1 MNNVNNEP
9 QGTENE
15 NIPNTGINDFQ
26 SPDAEVNQASDSGVS
41 ETQRDVIFMGNST
54 EKRKSSFGD
63 KLDFL
68 KNLSG
73 NMKIIISVVIILV
86 VSVVIFLFT
95 GRSYEKVIDEY
106 MKAVLDDD
114 AKKVMSLMP
123 KETVEFLALVD
134 YDGEEDELFYE
145 MQDELSSFASELES
159 KHIDKDKISYTIEEE
174 LDMDVDSL
182 IKEMND
188 EGIDLNIKEAKKV
201 FIKVRIPTLGSKEVV
216 LTVCKVGR
224 SWYILSWQIYK

>member
-9 QGTENE
+9 QVTENE

-54 EKRKSSFGD
+54 EKRKSPFGD
-63 KLDFL
+63 KLDFF
-68 KNLSG
+68 KKLSG

-86 VSVVIFLFT
+86 ISVVIFLFT

-106 MKAVLDDD
+106 MKAALDGD
-114 AKKVMSLMP
+114 AKKVMSLMQ
-123 KETVEFLALVD
+123 KEAVEFSALVD

-145 MQDELSSFASELES
+145 MQDALSSFVSTLES